1 MNLKTIGLLTVGFCA
16 GAAAHVALAR
26 AQSTTPRAAI
36 ADAPAAVPDMYKVDF
51 ENEYVRV
58 VRVRYPAHSSGAMH
72 AHPAPG
78 ALIVPLTDQDARVK
92 GQDGST
98 REIHVKAGQ
107 VRWAVATPGKDQSTF
122 SAHAEDNLSDR
133 PFEILRIEPKVAAGR

>member
-36 ADAPAAVPDMYKVDF
+36 ADAPVAVPDMYKVDF

-98 REIHVKAGQ
+98 REIHVKVGQ

>member
-1 MNLKTIGLLTVGFCA
+1 MNLKTIGLLTLGCCV
-16 GAAAHVALAR
+16 GAAAHVALVR
-26 AQSTTPRAAI
+26 AQSASPGGAI
-36 ADAPAAVPDMYKVDF
+36 ADAPVAVPDRYKVEL

-78 ALIVPLTDQDARVK
+78 ALIVPLTNQDARVK
-92 GQDGST
+92 GQDGSM

-107 VRWAVATPGKDQSTF
+107 VRWAVATPGKDLSTF
-122 SAHAEDNLSDR
+122 SAHAEDNLADR
-133 PFEILRIEPKVAAGR
+133 PFEILRIEPKVAACR